1 MNQAS
6 ELTQEMV
13 LNALRQIVD
22 PDFGKDIV
30 TLGFVKDVHIDD
42 GKVACT
48 IELTTPAC
56 PVKEEFRR
64 QAEALIGALP
74 GVRSSDIQITS
85 RVTSH
90 APQGKQAIPG
100 IRNIIAVASGKGGV
114 GKSTTAVNLAVA
126 LAQTGA
132 RTGLLDADIYGPSVP
147 SMMGLGGRR
156 PEVDE
161 KTILPLSTYDVLT
174 MSIGY
179 LLDDD
184 QAVIW
189 RGPMVSGALM
199 QLLTDVRWGELDYLV
214 IDLPPG
220 TGDIQLTLAQKIPV
234 TGAIVVTT
242 PQDIA
247 LLDCRRGI
255 EMFKKVQVPTL
266 GIVENMS
273 VFICPHCGEASHIF
287 AEGGAEKLAA
297 AYQTEIVARVP
308 LDIRIREDSDA
319 GTPIV
324 AAHPDSEQAAIY
336 RDMAGIVARK
346 ISVLGRR
353 KIEIPVVAA

>member
-1 MNQAS
+1 MNHAS
-6 ELTQEMV
+6 ELTNEMI
-13 LNALRQIVD
+13 LDALRQIVD

-30 TLGFVKDVHIDD
+30 ALGFVKDVRID
-42 GKVACT
+42 GGEVACT

-56 PVKEEFRR
+56 PVKEEFRK

-74 GVRSSDIQITS
+74 GVRSTRIQMTS
-85 RVTSH
+85 RVASH
-90 APQGKQAIPG
+90 APQGRQAIPG

-156 PEVDE
+156 PQVEE
-161 KTILPLSTYDVLT
+161 NTMLPLANFGVLT

-179 LLDDD
+179 LIDED

-189 RGPMVSGALM
+189 RGPMVSSALM
-199 QLLTDVRWGELDYLV
+199 QLLTDVRWGELDYLIV
-214 IDLPPG
+214 DMPPG

-234 TGAIVVTT
+234 TGAVVVTT

-266 GIVENMS
+266 GIVENMH

-297 AYQTEIVARVP
+297 TYQTDIVARVP
-308 LDIRIREDSDA
+308 LDIRIREDGDA

-336 RDMAGIVARK
+336 RDMAGAVARK
-346 ISVLGRR
+346 ISVLNRR

>member
-1 MNQAS
+1 MNPAN
-6 ELTQEMV
+6 EPTREAV
-13 LNALRQIVD
+13 LAALSQIID

-30 TLGFVKDVHIDD
+30 SLGFVKDIRID
-42 GKVACT
+42 GGAVACT

-56 PVKEEFRR
+56 PVKEEFR
-64 QAEALIGALP
+64 QKAEALIGAIP
-74 GVRSSDIQITS
+74 GVTATDIHMSS
-85 RVTSH
+85 RVTSQ

-114 GKSTTAVNLAVA
+114 GKSTTAVNLAIA
-126 LAQTGA
+126 LAQSGA

-147 SMMGLGGRR
+147 SMLGLGGQR
-156 PEVDE
+156 PKVVDKAMLPVE
-161 KTILPLSTYDVLT
+161 KHGVAT

-179 LLDDD
+179 MVEDD

-189 RGPMVSGALM
+189 RGPIVSGALM
-199 QLLTDVRWGELDYLV
+199 QLLTEVHWGELDYLV

-220 TGDIQLTLAQKIPV
+220 TGDIQLTMAQKIPV
-234 TGAIVVTT
+234 TGAVVVTT

-273 VFICPHCGEASHIF
+273 VFVCPHCGEKSHIF
-287 AEGGAEKLAA
+287 AEGGAESLAGT
-297 AYQTEIVARVP
+297 YQTEVLAQVP
-308 LDIRIREDSDA
+308 LDIRIREDGDA

-336 RDMAGIVARK
+336 RRLAGEVARK
-346 ISVLGRR
+346 ISVINQR
-353 KIEIPVVAA
+353 KIDIPVVMA